1 MISVGSNKAHWK
13 LSVTKSAK
21 SSSSK
26 SSSVGRILM
35 RNEVGQEAT
44 EEMSA
49 FKSVVNLFII
59 VLHYMSLHN
68 NMLSRRSDEEGEV
81 SQSREVL
88 CGKAYTV
95 VMRAIGSLA
104 TRGILKTMKL
114 YFWKKNSTAVRNTF
128 VGGSSLSARC
138 ALTYRLTWRSG
149 FGCAPAACRG
159 VCVCH
164 SLSMCFLWMIKGGK
178 MRSSSSTLVW
188 RRSGRSEIL
197 AVTQRGREKE
207 TSISFRRTRLRAER
221 G

>member
-68 NMLSRRSDEEGEV
+68 NMLSKRSDEEGEV

-88 CGKAYTV
+88 ADCGKAYGGYEDNRESRHSGDIKNNEIIFLKKEKHCCTKYICWRFFV
-95 VMRAIGSLA
+95 V
-104 TRGILKTMKL
+104 
-114 YFWKKNSTAVRNTF
+114 
-128 VGGSSLSARC
+128 C
-138 ALTYRLTWRSG
+138 ALFPDAQMNLEKWFRVRT
-149 FGCAPAACRG
+149 GC
-159 VCVCH
+159 
-164 SLSMCFLWMIKGGK
+164 M
-178 MRSSSSTLVW
+178 
-188 RRSGRSEIL
+188 
-197 AVTQRGREKE
+197 
-207 TSISFRRTRLRAER
+207 
-221 G
+221 